1 MFFCPFS
8 FGHCVVCSSSIYGL
22 WLPLWY
28 PQTCLPP
35 WSHALYNVILCML
48 YNLLEFPDNIT
59 ERIKKIKLQ
68 LKKFITISV
77 LMKSWRVSVIDKR
90 KTNFHLPH
98 ITHKCHHVM
107 LYRFFCNNDVKFPKN
122 HLNIDRQIDKEDL
135 LRSKKDNVI
144 WQIYLLYLAVKD
156 YLPVIWYC
164 MSGWKTARTCVFIY
178 FTRKFIYSNYCFLLV
193 TRINLVLGKNCVF
206 THVYVICIFNWIF
219 LFVIYLVMKIY
230 GFPKAYYILHLSQIF
245 YSKVYALSTIITLFL
260 KPVFLPFYIELRNV
274 WRYKRGNRKL

>member
-1 MFFCPFS
+1 M
-8 FGHCVVCSSSIYGL
+8 
-22 WLPLWY
+22 
-28 PQTCLPP
+28 T
-35 WSHALYNVILCML
+35 
-48 YNLLEFPDNIT
+48 
-59 ERIKKIKLQ
+59 
-68 LKKFITISV
+68 
-77 LMKSWRVSVIDKR
+77 SWRVSVIDKR
-90 KTNFHLPH
+90 KTTFHVPH

-193 TRINLVLGKNCVF
+193 TRFNLDLGKNCGF
-206 THVYVICIFNWIF
+206 CIFNWIF
-219 LFVIYLVMKIY
+219 LFVIYLVIKIN
-230 GFPKAYYILHLSQIF
+230 GFPKAYYIFHKSFTQKSIFCQQSLHFSSNRF
-245 YSKVYALSTIITLFL
+245 SYHII
-260 KPVFLPFYIELRNV
+260 
-274 WRYKRGNRKL
+274 